1 MQGAYDCAF
10 RFGGDGLEGSLRDRA
25 SSHNGDH
32 ARAATGLQPLIH
44 SVAIE
49 ICAKTATLRRNAI
62 AQHGQ
67 QVIKFL
73 ALKFAI
79 RICTFDQGKEFIL
92 APFFSSAN
100 RYNLLRQNIEWGF
113 RNDQAVKFSVMNG
126 ADQRSAFDQLI
137 ARGRKEAAF
146 GNSATPVAGPAKA
159 LQ

>member
-1 MQGAYDCAF
+1 MERADDRTF
-10 RFGGDGLEGSLRDRA
+10 RFGDDGIKRSLRDRA
-25 SSHNGDH
+25 AIHNGDH
-32 ARAATGLQPLIH
+32 ARTTTGLQPLIH
-44 SVAIE
+44 AVAIE

-79 RICTFDQGKEFIL
+79 RIRTFDQGKEFVL

-113 RNDQAVKFSVMNG
+113 RNNQAVKFSVMNG
-126 ADQRSAFDQLI
+126 ADQRSAVDQLI

-146 GNSATPVAGPAKA
+146 
-159 LQ
+159 